1 VGPKR
6 ADRREIENEESGFT
20 VRLRRPLL
28 FPLVAVLGAAV
39 VVLPALAASSEA
51 KLEVN
56 ENCVAANW
64 PCWTS
69 SSGSKPPPTNVTTI
83 AQGGVVT
90 FVDNTGVAVSLAWT
104 GVAPTCSAAVPI
116 SPAAAKTG
124 WEGTCKFEAPG
135 RYKFESATLYAAYT
149 KYEIVVQAPAST
161 GTTTGATTTG
171 ATTTGTTTTG
181 TTTTGT
187 TTTGSTTPSYGSSG
201 GSQTQSGGPSAP
213 GGAPGS
219 LLIASGPA
227 AVELGATRHGRA
239 VHGALDL
246 APAAAGS
253 RLEVELLATRASLAT
268 AAASARVQVG
278 RLARSS
284 LPAGVST
291 FTVALNAAARHAL
304 RVHGRLALTVEIVL
318 SPAHGAPLRIKRG
331 VVVRR

>member
-1 VGPKR
+1 
-6 ADRREIENEESGFT
+6 

-69 SSGSKPPPTNVTTI
+69 SSGSTPPPTDVTTI

-90 FVDNTGVAVSLAWT
+90 FVDDTGVAASLAWT
-104 GVAPTCSAAVPI
+104 GTAPTCSASVPV

-135 RYKFESATLYAAYT
+135 HYKFESTTLYAAYM
-149 KYEIVVQAPAST
+149 KYEILVQAPAST
-161 GTTTGATTTG
+161 GTTTTGTTTTG

-187 TTTGSTTPSYGSSG
+187 TTTGSTTPSHGPSG
-201 GSQTQSGGPSAP
+201 GFQQPGGPSAA

-219 LLIASGPA
+219 PLIASGPA
-227 AVELGATRHGRA
+227 PVELRAIRHGRA
-239 VHGALDL
+239 LRGSLDL

-253 RLEVELLATRASLAT
+253 RLEVELLATRASLAS
-268 AAASARVQVG
+268 AAGSARVRVG
-278 RLARSS
+278 RLTRSS

-304 RVHGRLALTVEIVL
+304 QVHGRLVLSVEIVL
-318 SPAHGAPLRIKRG
+318 SQAHGAPLRLARS